1 MVPPRQRPETSSRRQ
16 NCKPRTM
23 DVNFTPLLP
32 AAQLLVTALVVMLRD
47 LFIKEHEPKHILVF
61 LSFVGIALAAGET
74 VALLGVE
81 ERAFND
87 SIVLDNFA
95 LFFGLIFMFAAALTI
110 LSSIGYVRQAGIQE
124 GEFYSLLLF
133 ATVGMMLM
141 AGANDLMVF
150 FLGLETMSVAV
161 YVLTGMLRT
170 DARSSEAAMKYFLM
184 GAFATGFLLYGIALI
199 YGATGST
206 NLNVIADYLAKQPS
220 EWPLY
225 LIGGGFLLLI
235 GFVFKVGAVP
245 FHFWV
250 PDVYEGAP
258 TPVTG
263 FMSVAVKAAAFAAW
277 ARILTHKL
285 SPLESD
291 WVFPLWILAIVTM
304 TLGNLLAIGQSSVKR
319 MLAYSSI
326 AHAGYLLI
334 PIVVGEEWG
343 GMPLLFYVAAYAFMT
358 FGAFAVLTSLA
369 EDDNPRESYRD
380 FAGLGFKRPLLGFA
394 MSLFMLSLAGF
405 PPLGGFVGKFYVFR
419 SAVLAGYVGLAI
431 IGVLNSVLSVVYYL
445 RVIVAMYMEEGGA
458 EGKSLRQL
466 PFVYTAIIVAVIGT
480 IYLGIMPAATLD
492 WSRIA
497 FSSLE

>member
-1 MVPPRQRPETSSRRQ
+1 
-16 NCKPRTM
+16 M

-32 AAQLLVTALVVMLRD
+32 TAQLLVTALVVMLRD
-47 LFIKEHEPKHILVF
+47 LFIEEHEPKRILVF
-61 LSFVGIALAAGET
+61 LSLVGIGLAAGET
-74 VALLGVE
+74 LALWGVQKS
-81 ERAFND
+81 AFHD

-95 LFFGLIFMFAAALTI
+95 HYFALIFMLAAGLTI
-110 LSSIGYVRQAGIQE
+110 LSSIDYVRQAGIHE
-124 GEFYSLLLF
+124 GEFYALVLF

-141 AGANDLMVF
+141 AAANDLMVF
-150 FLGLETMSVAV
+150 FLGLETMSIAV
-161 YVLTGMLRT
+161 YVLTGMWRT
-170 DARSSEAAMKYFLM
+170 NSRSSEAAMKYFLM

-206 NLNVIADYLAKQPS
+206 NLDLISDYLAEQPS

-235 GFVFKVGAVP
+235 GFAFKVGAVP

-277 ARILTHKL
+277 ARILLHKL
-285 SPLESD
+285 SALDSD
-291 WVFPLWILAIVTM
+291 WLFPLWIITIGTM
-304 TLGNLLAIGQSSVKR
+304 TLGNLLAITQSSVKR

-334 PIVVGEEWG
+334 PIVVGAEWG
-343 GMPLLFYVAAYAFMT
+343 GLPLLFYVLTYSFMT
-358 FGAFAVLTSLA
+358 IGAFAVLSCLSEA
-369 EDDNPRESYRD
+369 NNQRENYRD
-380 FAGLGFKRPLLGFA
+380 FAGLGFKRPFLGLA

-405 PPLGGFVGKFYVFR
+405 PPLGGFAGKFYVFR
-419 SAVLAGYVGLAI
+419 AAVLSGHIGLAI
-431 IGVLNSVLSVVYYL
+431 IGVLNSLLSVIYYL

-458 EGKSLRQL
+458 EGKSFRQATA
-466 PFVYTAIIVAVIGT
+466 VYVAIAVAVIGT
-480 IYLGIMPAATLD
+480 LYLGILPASALN

-497 FSSLE
+497 FASLE

>member
-1 MVPPRQRPETSSRRQ
+1 
-16 NCKPRTM
+16 M

-32 AAQLLVTALVVMLRD
+32 TAQLLVTALAVMLRD
-47 LFIKEHEPKHILVF
+47 LFIEEHEPKRILVF
-61 LSFVGIALAAGET
+61 LSLVGIGLAAGET
-74 VALLGVE
+74 VALWGVQE
-81 ERAFND
+81 SAFHD

-95 LFFGLIFMFAAALTI
+95 HYFALIFMLAAGLTI
-110 LSSIGYVRQAGIQE
+110 LSSIDYIRQAGIHE
-124 GEFYSLLLF
+124 GEFYALVLF

-141 AGANDLMVF
+141 AAANDLMVF
-150 FLGLETMSVAV
+150 FLGLETMSIAV
-161 YVLTGMLRT
+161 YVLTGMWRT
-170 DARSSEAAMKYFLM
+170 NSRSSEAAMKYFLM

-206 NLNVIADYLAKQPS
+206 NLDLISDYLAEQPS

-235 GFVFKVGAVP
+235 GFAFKVGAVP

-277 ARILTHKL
+277 ARILLHKL
-285 SPLESD
+285 SALDSD
-291 WVFPLWILAIVTM
+291 WLFPLWVITIGTM
-304 TLGNLLAIGQSSVKR
+304 TLGNLLAITQSSVKR

-334 PIVVGEEWG
+334 PIVVGAEWG
-343 GMPLLFYVAAYAFMT
+343 GLPLLFYVLTYSFMT
-358 FGAFAVLTSLA
+358 IGAFAVLSCLSEA
-369 EDDNPRESYRD
+369 NNQRENYRD
-380 FAGLGFKRPLLGFA
+380 FAGLGFKRPFLGLA

-405 PPLGGFVGKFYVFR
+405 PPLGGFAGKFYVFR
-419 SAVLAGYVGLAI
+419 AAVLSGHIGLAI
-431 IGVLNSVLSVVYYL
+431 IGVLNSLLSVIYYL

-458 EGKSLRQL
+458 EGKSFRQASA
-466 PFVYTAIIVAVIGT
+466 VYVAIAVAVIGT
-480 IYLGIMPAATLD
+480 LYLGILPASALN

-497 FSSLE
+497 FASLE

>member
-1 MVPPRQRPETSSRRQ
+1 
-16 NCKPRTM
+16 M
-23 DVNFTPLLP
+23 DVNLLPLLP
-32 AAQLLVTALVVMLRD
+32 AIQVLMTALVVVLRD
-47 LFIKEHEPKHILVF
+47 LFIEEGKPRGYLAF
-61 LSFVGIALAAGET
+61 LSLIGIGLAAAEA
-74 VALLGVE
+74 VALWGAQE
-81 ERAFND
+81 SAFGD
-87 SIVLDNFA
+87 AIVLDNFG
-95 LFFGLIFMFAAALTI
+95 LFFTLIFLLIGALTI
-110 LSSIGYVRQAGIQE
+110 LSSTDYVRLAGIQE
-124 GEFYSLLLF
+124 GEYYALLLF
-133 ATVGMMLM
+133 AILGMMIM
-141 AGANDLMVF
+141 AGANDLLVF

-161 YVLTGMLRT
+161 YVLTGMWRGS
-170 DARSSEAAMKYFLM
+170 ARSSEASMKYFLL

-206 NLNVIADYLAKQPS
+206 NLNIIADYLLEQPAD
-220 EWPLY
+220 WPLY
-225 LIGGGFLLLI
+225 LVGGGFLLLI
-235 GFVFKVGAVP
+235 GFAFKVGAVP

-250 PDVYEGAP
+250 PDVYDGAP
-258 TPVTG
+258 TPIAG

-277 ARILTHKL
+277 ARILMHKL
-285 SPLESD
+285 SPLDSD
-291 WVFPLWILAIVTM
+291 WVLPLWVLAVATM

-358 FGAFAVLTSLA
+358 FGAFAVLSSLA
-369 EDDNPRESYRD
+369 ENDNPRESYRD
-380 FAGLGFKRPLLGFA
+380 FAGLGFQRPLLGFA

-419 SAVLAGYVGLAI
+419 SAVLAGYLGLAI

-458 EGKSLRQL
+458 EGKSFRQL
-466 PFVYTAIIVAVIGT
+466 PLVYTAIFLAVVGT
-480 IYLGIMPAATLD
+480 IYLGIMPAAALD

-497 FSSLE
+497 FLSLE